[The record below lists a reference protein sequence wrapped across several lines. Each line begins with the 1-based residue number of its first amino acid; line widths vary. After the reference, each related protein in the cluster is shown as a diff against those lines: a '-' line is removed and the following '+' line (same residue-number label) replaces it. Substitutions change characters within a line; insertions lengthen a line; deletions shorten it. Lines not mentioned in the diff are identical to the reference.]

1 MNGFFE
7 LNNLEHFYSE
17 HPESVVF
24 AYLAIR
30 YAESGNAEKA
40 LEIAEHGSR
49 KHPNYAL
56 GHFAAGLSHYS
67 LNDLAKAKTSLEL
80 ALAYDEKNPRA
91 WKLLSDINKKL
102 DLPLLATEGDLQYF
116 LHDPFSPDAYRQFQQ
131 KEMAQ
136 FDVFED
142 EPSGFA
148 LPQALPAEEA
158 PEETIMASDDVMPD
172 PEASIEELF
181 LEEDFPEEYVD
192 ISQKVD
198 EVFKETM
205 GDMSIERD
213 IETAPEDSPASEEPV
228 NNLVESDAFDDTF
241 ESIELIELDSEPEA
255 PQNNI
260 LDDTIGFNTDDF
272 ADTED
277 VVSKKPETDPKEFAE
292 MGEFDEVNIFGGI
305 DDIADEEIDMDT
317 SLDINA
323 ELDDFFSEYEMEE
336 VAGDNNDDTGQ
347 VDFGN
352 ILFDE
357 NTGKL
362 PPTANL
368 DDVADEDLLDYS
380 AMVDDII
387 STEPNEK
394 EAVETGVFDNV
405 EVEEETDIPMPAD
418 ELPKVDENGG
428 FDFDLSEE
436 KNSGELDSAPHESAA
451 QSSAANP
458 FGHTTRFGRPPILS
472 PTLGEIYIS
481 QGRYEEAV
489 EVFQQLL
496 EKDPGNRKY
505 QKKVQDI
512 SKLIAK
518 KNEEG

>member
-1 MNGFFE
+1 MKGKRMNGFFE
-7 LNNLEHFYSE
+7 LNNLKHFYSE
-17 HPESVVF
+17 HPNSIVF

-30 YAESGNAEKA
+30 YAENGDGEKA
-40 LEIAEHGSR
+40 REIAEQGSR
-49 KHPNYAL
+49 QHPTYAL
-56 GHFAAGLSHYS
+56 GHFASGLSHYA
-67 LNDLAKAKTSLEL
+67 LNDLTKAKTSLEL

-91 WKLLSDINKKL
+91 WKLLSEINKKL
-102 DLPLLATEGDLQYF
+102 DLPLLATDGDLQYF
-116 LHDPFSPDAYRQFQQ
+116 LLDPFSPDAYRQFQQ

-148 LPQALPAEEA
+148 LPQEMPKEPDPVEDKA
-158 PEETIMASDDVMPD
+158 ISDAFPD

-181 LEEDFPEEYVD
+181 LEEEFPEESID

-213 IETAPEDSPASEEPV
+213 LVEIDDLAKTSEEPQD
-228 NNLVESDAFDDTF
+228 NLDETDAFDDTF
-241 ESIELIELDSEPEA
+241 ESIELIELDSEPQPA
-255 PQNNI
+255 NNI
-260 LDDTIGFNTDDF
+260 LDDTVGFNTDDF
-272 ADTED
+272 ADTGD
-277 VVSKKPETDPKEFAE
+277 VVSKKPETGPKEFEE

-305 DDIADEEIDMDT
+305 DDIADEEIDMDS

-336 VAGDNNDDTGQ
+336 VASDNNDDTGQ
-347 VDFGN
+347 IDFGN

-362 PPTANL
+362 PPSANL
-368 DDVADEDLLDYS
+368 DDVADEELLDYS

-387 STEPNEK
+387 STEPNDRSTI
-394 EAVETGVFDNV
+394 EAADVFKNI
-405 EVEEETDIPMPAD
+405 EVEEDTNIPMPVGDAT
-418 ELPKVDENGG
+418 KIDENGG
-428 FDFDLSEE
+428 FDFNFSEE
-436 KNSGELDSAPHESAA
+436 EAVAPSENETKN
-451 QSSAANP
+451 SAANP

-496 EKDPGNRKY
+496 EKDPENRKY

-512 SKLIAK
+512 GKLIAK